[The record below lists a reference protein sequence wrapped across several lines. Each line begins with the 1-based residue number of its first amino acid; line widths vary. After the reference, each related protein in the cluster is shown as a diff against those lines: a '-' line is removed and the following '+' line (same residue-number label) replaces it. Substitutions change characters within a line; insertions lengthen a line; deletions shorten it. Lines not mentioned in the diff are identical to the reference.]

1 MTGITTRKARLDA
14 VLHVPASRMMNQP
27 VGRAAEDLFG
37 DMNA

>member
-1 MTGITTRKARLDA
+1 MTGITTRKARLG
-14 VLHVPASRMMNQP
+14 HVPASRMMNQP